1 MKMTMTMMM
10 MKRREKRE
18 CLTAFV
24 PSKNTDLSSIWS
36 FLQNSSKLLVHL
48 RKKMRS
54 QITLEKR
61 YYVELSIDKLQHL
74 KFEKAE
80 FIIHVQI
87 NTKRSS

>member
-1 MKMTMTMMM
+1 MMM
-10 MKRREKRE
+10 MNRREKRE

-48 RKKMRS
+48 RKKMPS